1 MWVRYVI
8 RKYVKLNGQGQG
20 EGEKISTLCMCELLI
35 INCLCCLCGAEQASL
50 DYTESCKDSSAVAA
64 WSLVTGHS
72 SVLEED
78 T

>member
-8 RKYVKLNGQGQG
+8 RIYVKLNAQGRG
-20 EGEKISTLCMCELLI
+20 ESEKIPTPFMCEVLI
-35 INCLCCLCGAEQASL
+35 INCLCCLCGAVQASL